1 MSRKRDPDVVIPLD
15 RVRTRSIRGRKT
27 GLLRVSVPVCE
38 ESSMADI
45 LKFTEDHLW
54 LRVEGNRAQL
64 GISEYGQ
71 AELGEVIAVELP
83 DVGDEVE
90 KGEPFGE
97 LESVRTVSELL
108 SPLSGTVTA
117 INSELE
123 DHPAIVNED
132 PYHEGWLVEIKIA
145 DEAELEE
152 LMDSDEYEEFAA
164 GEDEG

>member
-1 MSRKRDPDVVIPLD
+1 
-15 RVRTRSIRGRKT
+15 
-27 GLLRVSVPVCE
+27 
-38 ESSMADI
+38 MADV

-64 GISEYGQ
+64 GSATTVRLSFRG
-71 AELGEVIAVELP
+71 VAVELP

-117 INSELE
+117 INGELE

-132 PYHEGWLVEIKIA
+132 PYHEGWLVEIKIN
-145 DEAELEE
+145 DEAELED
-152 LMDSDEYEEFAA
+152 LMDADEYEEFASGKDA
-164 GEDEG
+164 ERRPPAYDWADEAVPVSLGHESELPARRLQ

>member
-1 MSRKRDPDVVIPLD
+1 
-15 RVRTRSIRGRKT
+15 
-27 GLLRVSVPVCE
+27 
-38 ESSMADI
+38 MAEI

-64 GISEYGQ
+64 GISDYGQ
-71 AELGEVIAVELP
+71 EELGEVIAVELP

-97 LESVRTVSELL
+97 LESVRTVSELV

-117 INSELE
+117 INGELE

-132 PYHEGWLVEIKIA
+132 PYHEGWLIEIELA
-145 DEAELEE
+145 NEDELEE
-152 LMDSDEYEEFAA
+152 LMATDDYEEYVA
-164 GEDEG
+164 GRDED

>member
-1 MSRKRDPDVVIPLD
+1 
-15 RVRTRSIRGRKT
+15 
-27 GLLRVSVPVCE
+27 
-38 ESSMADI
+38 MADV

-97 LESVRTVSELL
+97 LESVRTVHELIA
-108 SPLSGTVTA
+108 PVTGTVRA
-117 INSELE
+117 VNGDLE
-123 DHPAIVNED
+123 DHPSLPNED
-132 PYHEGWLVEIKIA
+132 PYHEGWLIEVELA
-145 DEAELEE
+145 DEGELEN
-152 LMDSDEYEEFAA
+152 LMPTEDYEEFVA
-164 GEDEG
+164 GDED

>member
-1 MSRKRDPDVVIPLD
+1 
-15 RVRTRSIRGRKT
+15 
-27 GLLRVSVPVCE
+27 
-38 ESSMADI
+38 MAEI

-64 GISEYGQ
+64 GISDYGQ

-97 LESVRTVSELL
+97 LESVRTVSEMV

-117 INSELE
+117 INGELE

-132 PYHEGWLVEIKIA
+132 PYHEGWLVEIKIT
-145 DEAELEE
+145 DEAELED
-152 LMDSDEYEEFAA
+152 LMDADEYEEFAS
-164 GEDEG
+164 GEDEA

>member
-1 MSRKRDPDVVIPLD
+1 
-15 RVRTRSIRGRKT
+15 
-27 GLLRVSVPVCE
+27 
-38 ESSMADI
+38 MADI

-97 LESVRTVSELL
+97 LESVRTVSELVA
-108 SPLSGTVTA
+108 PVSGTVTA
-117 INSELE
+117 INVELE
-123 DHPAIVNED
+123 EHPRIVNED
-132 PYHEGWLVEIKIA
+132 PLHEGWLVEIELA
-145 DEAELEE
+145 DEAELDD
-152 LMDSDEYEEFAA
+152 LMDLDEYEEYA
-164 GEDEG
+164 GNSQGE

>member
-1 MSRKRDPDVVIPLD
+1 
-15 RVRTRSIRGRKT
+15 
-27 GLLRVSVPVCE
+27 
-38 ESSMADI
+38 MADV

-83 DVGDEVE
+83 DGGDEVE

-108 SPLSGTVTA
+108 SPLTGTVTG
-117 INSELE
+117 INSGVE

-132 PYHEGWLVEIKIA
+132 ACDVGWLVEDNVQ
-145 DEAELEE
+145 DEAESE
-152 LMDSDEYEEFAA
+152 
-164 GEDEG
+164 

>member
-1 MSRKRDPDVVIPLD
+1 
-15 RVRTRSIRGRKT
+15 
-27 GLLRVSVPVCE
+27 
-38 ESSMADI
+38 MADI

-64 GISEYGQ
+64 GISDYGQ

-108 SPLSGTVTA
+108 SPLTGTVTA

-132 PYHEGWLVEIKIA
+132 PYHEGWLVEIKITTRGTEVLA
-145 DEAELEE
+145 RLAHIGLNRDSLKVGNQHPRQAFRIDMRRQVTLGLGPLEAG
-152 LMDSDEYEEFAA
+152 DK
-164 GEDEG
+164 